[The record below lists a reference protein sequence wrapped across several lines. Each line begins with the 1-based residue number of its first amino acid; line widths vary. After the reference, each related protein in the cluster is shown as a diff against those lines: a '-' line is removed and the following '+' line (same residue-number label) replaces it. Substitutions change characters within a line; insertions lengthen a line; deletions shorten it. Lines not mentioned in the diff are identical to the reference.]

1 VEGYASSNPNYTVET
16 FTVSADITPK
26 TVTVTADPK
35 SKAYAAIDP
44 VLTYSSSG
52 LLGAD
57 VMTGNLT
64 RLDGEDAGY
73 YLITQGNLAVG
84 SNYAIRYTGAN
95 LSIIA
100 QSLPSESITL
110 APNSMG
116 GYTAE
121 ASGVSGFS
129 YSYAGKAGTKT
140 SYGPS
145 ANSPT
150 LGGIY
155 TVTATSIDVNHVG
168 SASADFVVDGPIAE
182 NDLVSKPAGN
192 SAIKIPIATLLAND
206 SRYSSGVIRTDGLRI
221 VGVTSGAGNTAK
233 MSGAFI
239 LFSPS
244 TAPTETFTYTV
255 SAGYGSDAI
264 GTVTVSTATTVP
276 VFALQIVK
284 TGVATFDGTDTTVTH
299 DFLGVP
305 NLTYAIEYTGNLGEA
320 WATAGSVSTGTTG
333 SFSVTFIQLGDHA
346 ADWNG
351 GMFFRASVTVGP

>member
-1 VEGYASSNPNYTVET
+1 
-16 FTVSADITPK
+16 
-26 TVTVTADPK
+26 
-35 SKAYAAIDP
+35 
-44 VLTYSSSG
+44 
-52 LLGAD
+52 
-57 VMTGNLT
+57 
-64 RLDGEDAGY
+64 
-73 YLITQGNLAVG
+73 
-84 SNYAIRYTGAN
+84 
-95 LSIIA
+95 
-100 QSLPSESITL
+100 
-110 APNSMG
+110 
-116 GYTAE
+116 
-121 ASGVSGFS
+121 
-129 YSYAGKAGTKT
+129 
-140 SYGPS
+140 
-145 ANSPT
+145 
-150 LGGIY
+150 
-155 TVTATSIDVNHVG
+155 VTATSIDVNHVG